1 MNRAEIRRQK
11 RQEEKGEGRIYIT
24 KSQLDRIVAEATD
37 KALDKLMLERL
48 EQNITVMMS
57 LPLVSLHD
65 RFGFGPKR
73 TRELLD
79 DMMVKWDCMNED
91 YKAHRREGYSF
102 DTFVN
107 ILKEEKVIDIVAYL
121 NERAKE
127 KEWLA

>member
-1 MNRAEIRRQK
+1 MKRAEIRRQK
-11 RQEEKGEGRIYIT
+11 RQEEKGEGRISVT
-24 KSQLDRIVAEATD
+24 KAQLDKIVADATD

-73 TRELLD
+73 TKELLD

-107 ILKEEKVIDIVAYL
+107 ILKEEKVIDIIEYL
-121 NERAKE
+121 KDRANK

>member
-1 MNRAEIRRQK
+1 MNRAERRRQQ
-11 RQEEKGEGRIYIT
+11 RHEEKGEGKIYIT
-24 KSQLDRIVAEATD
+24 KSQLDKIVLDATN
-37 KALDKLMLERL
+37 KALDRAMLERL
-48 EQNITVMMS
+48 EQNVTIMMS

-73 TRELLD
+73 TKELMD

-107 ILKEEKVIDIVAYL
+107 ILKDEGVIDLVAYL
-121 NERAKE
+121 NERAKTGR
-127 KEWLA
+127 

>member
-1 MNRAEIRRQK
+1 MTRAEIRRQK
-11 RQEEKGEGRIYIT
+11 RQEEKGDRIYHVT
-24 KSQLDRIVAEATD
+24 KAQLDKIVAEATD

-107 ILKEEKVIDIVAYL
+107 ILKEEKVIDIIEYL
-121 NERAKE
+121 KDRANK